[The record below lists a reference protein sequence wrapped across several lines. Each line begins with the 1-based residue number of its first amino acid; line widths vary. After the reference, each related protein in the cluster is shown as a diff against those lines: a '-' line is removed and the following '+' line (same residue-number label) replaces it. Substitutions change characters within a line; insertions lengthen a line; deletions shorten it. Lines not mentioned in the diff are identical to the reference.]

1 MQGLGKTLTVI
12 SLILTNHWDGRPLA
26 KPELGYT
33 RPALTSATQ
42 KRARPGRAAAGGK
55 KFNPKSSAAA
65 LGVGSKVGGAAARKT
80 SVAGLFDKFNK
91 SSSESEAEKENR
103 KGFKF
108 SDRNKNGVKNKKK
121 EKDFIDESDESDD
134 EFSLMSKKNIFKTSS
149 RDLFK
154 KVKNPVE
161 DSSDESGVDN
171 NGLSSEDLMK
181 SMVPTAFDDSD
192 TIDPKLN
199 LDGCFDESSSD
210 EEDGGVKGK
219 RKMKGEKSK
228 PQKKLK
234 PSNLSDSES
243 ELPSPEVRESGA
255 GRLRTD
261 QRGEPSK
268 PGSNRARD
276 GDSDSG
282 NPGLTRI
289 VPPREPAERAGRARA
304 TLIVCP
310 TSLISHWLVLPNP
323 TELHCCACAG
333 SSNWSS
339 ISTPACS

>member
-33 RPALTSATQ
+33 RPALTSVTQ
-42 KRARPGRAAAGGK
+42 KRARPGRAAAGG

-80 SVAGLFDKFNK
+80 SVAGLFEKFNK

-121 EKDFIDESDESDD
+121 AMDFIDESDESDD
-134 EFSLMSKKNIFKTSS
+134 EYSRMSKKSIFKSSS

-171 NGLSSEDLMK
+171 NGLSSEDLKK
-181 SMVPTAFDDSD
+181 SMIPTAFDDSD

-210 EEDGGVKGK
+210 EEDVRGKGK

-234 PSNLSDSES
+234 PSNSISSDSES
-243 ELPSPEVRESGA
+243 GLPSPEVRESGA

-261 QRGEPSK
+261 QGGEPSK
-268 PGSNRARD
+268 PDRTRARD
-276 GDSDSG
+276 ADSDSG
-282 NPGLTRI
+282 NPGLKLI
-289 VPPREPAERAGRARA
+289 IPPREPAERAGRARA

-310 TSLISHWLVLPNP
+310 TSLISHWLVLLNI
-323 TELHCCACAG
+323 TELH
-333 SSNWSS
+333 
-339 ISTPACS
+339 